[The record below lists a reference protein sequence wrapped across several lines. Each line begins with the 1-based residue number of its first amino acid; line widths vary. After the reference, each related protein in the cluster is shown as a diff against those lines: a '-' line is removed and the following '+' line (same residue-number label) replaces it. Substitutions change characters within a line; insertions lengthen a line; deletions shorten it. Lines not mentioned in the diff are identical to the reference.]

1 MKEGSG
7 IKKKMGIDEVLQ
19 THAGEFGRWQM
30 KQFVLTS
37 LAWALEAF
45 HTMVMIFADREPEWR
60 CAVGSKGVACR
71 AAGGVEAGL
80 CGLPKGSWE
89 WIGEHAASTV
99 SEWGLVCGE
108 RYKIGLVQSAFFGG
122 CMVGNSLSTTFFH
135 NFLILSKIIN
145 RYTNKSIHRYQMNVG
160 ISLSI
165 FYRSIYLSI

>member
-1 MKEGSG
+1 MMEGSG
-7 IKKKMGIDEVLQ
+7 VKKKMGIDEVLH

-60 CAVGSKGVACR
+60 CAVGSKGVTCR
-71 AAGGVEAGL
+71 TAGGVEAGL

-89 WIGEHAASTV
+89 WIGDQAASTV

-145 RYTNKSIHRYQMNVG
+145 RHTNIG
-160 ISLSI
+160 ISISN